1 MKARRTIDFDQLE
14 RLAAAG
20 ATAPVI
26 IEVLR
31 TQEGKK
37 ATKKPR
43 QRKPTPTN
51 TNQHEAAATNTNQ
64 PEPTPSKI
72 AERASPDFVAFWQ
85 KFPNKVGREAALK
98 AFERTMKSGVV
109 TLEFLLSALDRYCKK
124 TDDRQWCNPAT
135 WLNQHRWND
144 QPAQV
149 IPNGKLT
156 VHQAAANL
164 TARVRALDE
173 PAPSDLCDRAGGG
186 VVRRIPPR

>member
-51 TNQHEAAATNTNQ
+51 TNQHEAVVTNTNQ
-64 PEPTPSKI
+64 LEPTPSQI
-72 AERASPDFVAFWQ
+72 AERELFKLGRQVFGKNGGGLTTNLLKLHRYDFAVTRAVIETAATKADPREYVMGLLRKVAGNGAIDPTMAAFDRLIAGTASPDVEEDFELRDITPRGVQ
-85 KFPNKVGREAALK
+85 GR
-98 AFERTMKSGVV
+98 
-109 TLEFLLSALDRYCKK
+109 
-124 TDDRQWCNPAT
+124 
-135 WLNQHRWND
+135 
-144 QPAQV
+144 
-149 IPNGKLT
+149 
-156 VHQAAANL
+156 
-164 TARVRALDE
+164 
-173 PAPSDLCDRAGGG
+173 
-186 VVRRIPPR
+186 

>member
-1 MKARRTIDFDQLE
+1 MKIDFDILDRLVAEGTPAKGIVEYLRVQDA
-14 RLAAAG
+14 RLA
-20 ATAPVI
+20 PR
-26 IEVLR
+26 R
-31 TQEGKK
+31 TKEKL
-37 ATKKPR
+37 R
-43 QRKPTPTN
+43 QRAKRSN
-51 TNQHEAAATNTNQ
+51 NLQQSATTCNIVQQSATI
-64 PEPTPSKI
+64 T
-72 AERASPDFVAFWQ
+72 DFEDFWQ
-85 KFPNKVGREAALK
+85 RFPNKVGRQAALK
-98 AFERTMKSGVV
+98 AFEKTIKSGVV
-109 TLEFLLSALDRYCKK
+109 TLEFLISALDRYCNK
-124 TDDRQWCNPAT
+124 TDDRPWCNPAT